1 MTSESESYSAKWAE
15 RATFW
20 EKNAPKG
27 KSVTDDLN
35 QLLIELT
42 GIKPGDNVLDIASGS
57 GEPAI
62 SIALK
67 TGHKG
72 RVTALDAHP
81 EMLAGARTRAE
92 TLHLKNITFKI
103 SRMEDVPFADGTFDA
118 VTCRFG
124 LMSSD
129 DPLETLRGVR
139 RVLKTGKKAAFM
151 THGLRERNTASAVLA
166 QVIQDE
172 LGNQDTLASLSK
184 QLPFSEPGSLQE
196 VFTTTEFRNVREREI
211 LKTITRESGSK
222 FWESL
227 LERRYGPRIEPLD
240 CIQLA
245 HLNAIIEA
253 AFSPYLKGDH
263 YELLSTDMVG
273 WGTK

>member
-1 MTSESESYSAKWAE
+1 MANETKSHSTKWAE
-15 RATFW
+15 RAAFW

-27 KSVTDDLN
+27 KSITDDLN
-35 QLLIELT
+35 QLLIKLT
-42 GIKPGDNVLDIASGS
+42 NIKPGNDILDIASGS

-67 TGHKG
+67 VGAKG
-72 RVTALDAHP
+72 RVTALDAYP
-81 EMLAGARTRAE
+81 EMLVGARKRAKI
-92 TLHLKNITFKI
+92 LHLTNMTFEI
-103 SRMEDVPFADGTFDA
+103 SQMEDLPFADGTFDA

-129 DPLETLRGVR
+129 DPLRTLQEVR

-151 THGLRERNTASAVLA
+151 THGLYERNTASAVLA
-166 QVIQDE
+166 QVIQNE
-172 LGNQDTLASLSK
+172 LGDQDSLTNLSK
-184 QLPFSEPGSLQE
+184 QLPFSEPGTLQE
-196 VFTTTEFRNVREREI
+196 IFTSAKFRNVGEREI
-211 LKTITRESGSK
+211 SKTVTRDGDSR
-222 FWESL
+222 FWRSL
-227 LERRYGPRIEPLD
+227 MERRYGPRLEPLD

-245 HLNAIIEA
+245 HLNATIEA
-253 AFSPYLKGDH
+253 AFSPYFKGSH

>member
-1 MTSESESYSAKWAE
+1 MASETETHSAKWAA
-15 RATFW
+15 RAAFW

-42 GIKPGDNVLDIASGS
+42 DIEPGNDVLDIASGS

-67 TGHKG
+67 VGSEG

-81 EMLAGARTRAE
+81 EMLSGARQRAE
-92 TLHLKNITFKI
+92 TLGLTNMTFEI
-103 SRMEDVPFADGTFDA
+103 SRMEDLPFADSTFDA

-129 DPLETLRGVR
+129 DPLKTLRGVR
-139 RVLKTGKKAAFM
+139 RVLKSGKKAAFM
-151 THGLRERNTASAVLA
+151 THGLRERNTPSAVLA
-166 QVIQDE
+166 QVIQNE
-172 LGNQDTLASLSK
+172 LGDKDDTAVASR

-196 VFTTTEFRNVREREI
+196 IFTAAEFKDVHEQEI
-211 LKTITRESGSK
+211 LKTVTRERDSR
-222 FWESL
+222 FWQSL
-227 LERRYGPRIEPLD
+227 LERRYGPSLEPLD
-240 CIQLA
+240 NAQLA
-245 HLNAIIEA
+245 ALNDTIEA
-253 AFSPYLKGDH
+253 AFAPHLKGDH
-263 YELLSTDMVG
+263 YELMSSDMVG

>member
-1 MTSESESYSAKWAE
+1 MTSKTKSHSAKWAE
-15 RATFW
+15 RAIFW

-27 KSVTDDLN
+27 KSVSDDLN

-42 GIKPGDNVLDIASGS
+42 DIKPGDNVLDIASGS

-62 SIALK
+62 SIALQ
-67 TGHKG
+67 TGSEG
-72 RVTALDAHP
+72 QVTALDAHP
-81 EMLAGARTRAE
+81 EMLAGARKRAE
-92 TLHLKNITFKI
+92 FLNLTNITFKI
-103 SRMEDVPFADGTFDA
+103 SRMEKLPFVDSTFDA

-139 RVLKTGKKAAFM
+139 RVLKAGKMAAFM
-151 THGLRERNTASAVLA
+151 THGLHERNTISTVLT
-166 QVIQDE
+166 QVIQDK
-172 LGNQDTLASLSK
+172 LVDQNGLASPTRP
-184 QLPFSEPGSLQE
+184 LPFSEPESLKE
-196 VFTTTEFRNVREREI
+196 VFATAEFRNVGEREI
-211 LKTITRESGSK
+211 VKTHTCKGGTK
-222 FWESL
+222 FWKSL
-227 LERRYGPRIEPLD
+227 LERRYGPRLRLLD
-240 CIQLA
+240 RAQLIDLDA
-245 HLNAIIEA
+245 SIKV